1 MTPLSTQPR
10 GHACVLWACYFSLTP
25 AVQFESNYRTGGEG
39 FLPVSCS
46 VDWVRTRFV
55 LRRLGSY
62 LFRAPSI
69 RLRIVNFVH
78 RGEAILNDRI
88 LDVALRDDEWL
99 QQDSRDID
107 GSVVHRSVDQ

>member
-1 MTPLSTQPR
+1 VSSGLVIFHLLLPCNSNRTIEL
-10 GHACVLWACYFSLTP
+10 
-25 AVQFESNYRTGGEG
+25 AVKGSYPFRVPSIG
-39 FLPVSCS
+39 FVPVSCS
-46 VDWVRTRFV
+46 VDWVPTCFV

-99 QQDSRDID
+99 QQDSRAFDRP
-107 GSVVHRSVDQ
+107 VFHRSGDQ